1 MGESPSAFYYH
12 LFKSMARH
20 VKSCLKIG
28 EPSSKPKNTEL
39 TDSAQVPWGK
49 GEKPLG
55 GVKFSNEIG
64 CLISDRACLKWY
76 RTYCIMGQQ
85 LYLFSVA

>member
-1 MGESPSAFYYH
+1 MKP
-12 LFKSMARH
+12 
-20 VKSCLKIG
+20 CLKIG

-39 TDSAQVPWGK
+39 TDSVQVPWGK

-64 CLISDRACLKWY
+64 CLISDRAC
-76 RTYCIMGQQ
+76 
-85 LYLFSVA
+85 